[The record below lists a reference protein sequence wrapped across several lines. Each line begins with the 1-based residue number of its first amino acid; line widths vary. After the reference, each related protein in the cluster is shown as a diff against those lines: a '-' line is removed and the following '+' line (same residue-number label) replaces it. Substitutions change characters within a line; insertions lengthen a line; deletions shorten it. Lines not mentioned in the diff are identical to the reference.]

1 MDHEKQIR
9 LLLSENEFLQ
19 EQLEELN
26 LTIEKKEEDL
36 LELANRIP
44 ESEALLRSKIEG
56 NLIEIQQLN
65 DNYNEAQQKI
75 KTSEIINE
83 ELELDFVKEI
93 KEGQKNKAVIKE
105 LTSVSTQIDILN
117 SELNETANLYKR
129 VQELKKELSEA
140 KSIAELKIIENEE
153 LRIELDELKALFLAL
168 KKQKSTS

>member
-56 NLIEIQQLN
+56 NLIEIKQLN
-65 DNYNEAQQKI
+65 DNYNEAEQKI

-140 KSIAELKIIENEE
+140 KSIAELKIIENED
-153 LRIELDELKALFLAL
+153 LRIELEELKALFLAL
-168 KKQKSTS
+168 KRQKSTS